1 MKKAFKEDLL
11 KLKQTLISNA
21 SAAVDEISA
30 TVVEEEVIEKSNYK
44 PNFVDK
50 TLAKE
55 KLSVDDQV
63 SYLKYK
69 GITFNHCNETI
80 AKDILTNRTYYYK
93 VTAFRKNFNKNEE
106 NKFIDVDFGLL
117 NDLATIDMHLR
128 YLFLKLSL
136 DIEHNLK
143 TLLIRFLTESDEDGY
158 KIIDEYKSYEI
169 ESYHAKLIS
178 DGLEASKIK
187 SKIEKYE
194 TIDKK
199 LMHSYKSTRD
209 YSYDLINK
217 KKNKPPIWV
226 IIELMSYGQ
235 LYFFIDFYVKKE
247 KYKYK
252 ELKLASSLLLDSKNI
267 RDSSA
272 HSRPIIF
279 NIIGPN
285 QFLFPKDK
293 YPKLQVRN
301 YLTQS
306 CDLQDD
312 FIKSKIRNFKIHDI
326 CALFYLHDYYVKG
339 TITRKERK
347 NELIKL
353 LTRSR
358 LRRTYYLKH
367 PEFRDV
373 LYIFTRIVRN
383 YRIKS

>member
-80 AKDILTNRTYYYK
+80 A
-93 VTAFRKNFNKNEE
+93 
-106 NKFIDVDFGLL
+106 
-117 NDLATIDMHLR
+117 MHLR

-217 KKNKPPIWV
+217 KKDKPPIWV